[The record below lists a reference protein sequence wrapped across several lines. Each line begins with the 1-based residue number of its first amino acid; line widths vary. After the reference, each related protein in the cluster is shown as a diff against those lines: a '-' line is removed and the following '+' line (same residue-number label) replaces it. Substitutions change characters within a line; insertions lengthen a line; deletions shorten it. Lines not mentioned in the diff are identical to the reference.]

1 MSVPRLVA
9 RAAVAQGTF
18 YNYFDSLPAAVDA
31 VGDLLLAE
39 QYRTLLRVVDGAADA
54 AEVVARAHLQTF
66 LLFGHRPDVGRL
78 IFDSGASTD
87 RLIPLRNA
95 RGQMERTL
103 YWGIET
109 GVFAIEHVP
118 AACSIQTGAVIGAC
132 QDIHRGRLSLDAAP
146 YVTER
151 LLRELGVPPRR
162 AARLAGRAQEFEP
175 WRPLPLVPED
185 PEDSEKDSEKGS
197 EKEEN
202 R

>member
-1 MSVPRLVA
+1 MLASRRRARTRAALLVALQELLLDPREQPVSVPRLVA

-18 YNYFDSLPAAVDA
+18 YNYFDSLPAGVDA

-95 RGQMERTL
+95 RGQME
-103 YWGIET
+103 
-109 GVFAIEHVP
+109 
-118 AACSIQTGAVIGAC
+118 
-132 QDIHRGRLSLDAAP
+132 
-146 YVTER
+146 
-151 LLRELGVPPRR
+151 
-162 AARLAGRAQEFEP
+162 
-175 WRPLPLVPED
+175 
-185 PEDSEKDSEKGS
+185 
-197 EKEEN
+197 
-202 R
+202 